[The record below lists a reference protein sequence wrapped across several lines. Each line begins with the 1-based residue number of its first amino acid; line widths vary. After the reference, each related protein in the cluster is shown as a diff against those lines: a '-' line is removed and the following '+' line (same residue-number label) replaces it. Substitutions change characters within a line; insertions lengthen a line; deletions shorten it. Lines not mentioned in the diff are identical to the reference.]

1 MKGIKGFYK
10 GKRVLVTGHTG
21 FKGAWLTE
29 ILLNCGA
36 KVSGVALKPGT
47 RPNLFG
53 LLCLKNKLGN
63 HFADIR
69 NFRKLK
75 EIILKEKPE
84 IVFHLAAQPLVRRS
98 YDDPLYTLETNIIGT
113 ANLLQAIK
121 EFGRV
126 KSAVIITTDKV
137 YKNKHPNRAFKE
149 EDELGGRDPYSASKA
164 AAEIVIDSHT
174 RSFFDVEGY
183 GASHKTLVASARAG
197 NVIGGGDWSEDRL
210 LPDIVK
216 NIFENDGKIIIRN
229 PDHIRSW
236 QYVLEPLC
244 GYLLLA
250 RELYEGKKRFSG
262 AWNFGPNAKNFL
274 SVEKLLGKT
283 LGILGMGSYSVKKD
297 AGKFEE
303 DVLRLNSDKA
313 RRLLNWR
320 ASFDIDKALRMTLD
334 WYRGFYNGE
343 NVIHITDQQ
352 IKSFFSGIN

>member
-1 MKGIKGFYK
+1 MKGIKDFYK

-21 FKGAWLTE
+21 FKGAWLAR

-36 KVSGVALKPGT
+36 KVSGVALKPET

-53 LLCLKNKLGN
+53 LLRLKYKLSN
-63 HFADIR
+63 HFADVR
-69 NFRKLK
+69 NFKKLK

-98 YDDPLYTLETNIIGT
+98 YDDPLYTLETNIMGT

-121 EFGRV
+121 EYGRV
-126 KSAVIITTDKV
+126 RSAVIITTDKV
-137 YKNKHPNRAFKE
+137 YKNKRLSRAFKE
-149 EDELGGRDPYSASKA
+149 EDELGGRDPYSASKV
-164 AAEIVIDSHT
+164 AAEIVIDSHS
-174 RSFFDVEGY
+174 RSFFGVQDY
-183 GASHKTLVASARAG
+183 GVSHKTLVASARAG

-216 NIFENDGKIIIRN
+216 SIFEHDGKVIIRN
-229 PDHIRSW
+229 PGHVRAW
-236 QYVLEPLC
+236 QHVLEPLR

-250 RELYEGKKRFSG
+250 RELYQGKKRFSG
-262 AWNFGPNAKNFL
+262 GWNFGPNAENFL
-274 SVEKLLGKT
+274 SVEELLEKT
-283 LGILGMGSYSVKKD
+283 FGILGRGSYSVKKD

-303 DVLRLNSDKA
+303 HVLRLNSDKA
-313 RRLLNWR
+313 RKLLNWR

-343 NVIHITDQQ
+343 DVIHITDQQ
-352 IKSFFSGIN
+352 INSFFS